1 MPLSVVNLSR
11 ERDCYDQR
19 VSESAPERVIDP
31 VCEMTVN
38 VAEAAAK
45 GLTLEFEGRRYAFCA
60 KRCLRDF
67 AADPAKWIATAD
79 ATGPAAAPGE
89 ALNIDEGLRRW
100 YASCRC
106 CMHDAYPEVVAALDA
121 ERTRSQQAVSGPG
134 ICEVAE
140 GMVSPPRE

>member
-1 MPLSVVNLSR
+1 ML
-11 ERDCYDQR
+11 
-19 VSESAPERVIDP
+19 DP
-31 VCEMTVN
+31 VCDMTVN

-45 GLTLEFEGRRYAFCA
+45 GLTLELEGRTYAFCTR
-60 KRCLRDF
+60 RCLKDF
-67 AADPAKWIATAD
+67 SADTAKWIAKAD
-79 ATGPAAAPGE
+79 STRPAATPEGAPI
-89 ALNIDEGLRRW
+89 IDEGLRRW

-140 GMVSPPRE
+140 GTVLNSSRG

>member
-1 MPLSVVNLSR
+1 M
-11 ERDCYDQR
+11 
-19 VSESAPERVIDP
+19 SESAPERVIDP
-31 VCEMTVN
+31 VCDMTVS

-45 GLTLEFEGRRYAFCA
+45 GLTLELDGRTYAFCA

-67 AADPAKWIATAD
+67 AADPAKWLAKAD
-79 ATGPAAAPGE
+79 ATPPAAAVQGAPI
-89 ALNIDEGLRRW
+89 IDDGLRRW

-106 CMHDAYPEVVAALDA
+106 CLHDAYPEVVAALDA

-140 GMVSPPRE
+140 AATTPHRE

>member
-1 MPLSVVNLSR
+1 MSG
-11 ERDCYDQR
+11 
-19 VSESAPERVIDP
+19 SAPERVIDP
-31 VCEMTVN
+31 VCDMTVS

-45 GLTLEFEGRRYAFCA
+45 GLTLELEGRTYAFCA

-67 AADPAKWIATAD
+67 AADPAKWIAKAD
-79 ATGPAAAPGE
+79 ATRPPAAPGS
-89 ALNIDEGLRRW
+89 APIIDEGLRRW

-140 GMVSPPRE
+140 GMVSPPRG